1 MPKSANADAQII
13 ARTTT
18 LMRSNKAAQGKL
30 KGKDIDSVVDGN
42 ADQSSQANSSKHV
55 RESDVH
61 KSNRRTD
68 YEFSTRTGMF
78 EKSGSKRQEV
88 NDGKAATLQKKL
100 TIQID
105 SASKEYESVEG
116 NNEDY
121 GSSNNDYSEG
131 NSRQDLIFNKENTPV
146 DLKDE
151 DMVKD
156 QLK

>member
-30 KGKDIDSVVDGN
+30 KGKDVDSIVDGN
-42 ADQSSQANSSKHV
+42 ADQSSQANSSKHAKEV
-55 RESDVH
+55 DDH
-61 KSNRRTD
+61 KSRRTN

-78 EKSGSKRQEV
+78 EKSDSRRQKI